1 MKHALLRIAAIA
13 LLPLGLASCLA
24 PAPYVDRD
32 LGKSMTDMRHAQYI
46 NPGADRNMT
55 VPNGLDATAAKSGY
69 DQYEKSFKAP
79 EKNSTSF
86 TIGVGK

>member
-1 MKHALLRIAAIA
+1 MTHSLLRIAGIA
-13 LLPLGLASCLA
+13 LLPLTLASCMA
-24 PAPYVDRD
+24 PAPHVDRD

-55 VPNGLDATAAKSGY
+55 VPAGLDATAAKSGY

-79 EKNSTSF
+79 EKNSNTF
-86 TIGVGK
+86 LIGVGK

>member
-32 LGKSMTDMRHAQYI
+32 LGKTATDMRHAQYI

-55 VPNGLDATAAKSGY
+55 VPAGLDATAAKSGY

-79 EKNSTSF
+79 DKNTANF